1 VKKKLYWQT
10 TYGTIEVEE
19 QILKDKISQKRVR
32 PFSQLA
38 EVVCRGYSL
47 PVQRAMTDFG
57 SDDSFCDAAKKM
69 KEHYG
74 IDISTTATQR
84 ITELHAEMIHSEE
97 ELEHQRRMMHPKQ
110 VADVI
115 VSEIDGSMLP
125 IVEIVLPADKTA
137 NELDLR
143 KYRKLQYKEAR
154 LALSHQ
160 KDSVTPVYAA
170 TMGDVNEAG
179 KQLRFSAESVGFGEK
194 TKVHGVG
201 DGAVWIASQ
210 FEEQFGPQ
218 STYLIDFYHLCEYLS
233 EASKGIPTDSK
244 IWIEQ
249 QKTFLKNSQP
259 EQVLAA
265 LKPYL
270 EALHIPDEK
279 APVRAC
285 YRYIDNRP
293 GQFFY
298 KEALEK
304 GLPIGSGEV
313 ESEHRYISQERL
325 KLAGAWWKIANA
337 ANMLSLRVLRA
348 NNHWES
354 YWNKN
359 SSKAA

>member
-1 VKKKLYWQT
+1 MKKKLYWQT
-10 TYGTIEVEE
+10 TYGKIEIEE
-19 QILKDKISQKRVR
+19 QVLKYKTSQIRVR
-32 PFSQLA
+32 PFSRAAGVL
-38 EVVCRGYSL
+38 CRGYSL

-57 SDDSFCDAAKKM
+57 SDESFGDAAQKM

-84 ITELHAEMIHSEE
+84 VTERHAEIMHSEE
-97 ELEHQRRMMHPKQ
+97 ELEHQGRMAHQ
-110 VADVI
+110 NQIADII

-125 IVEIVLPADKTA
+125 IVEIIFPADKTA

-160 KDSVTPVYAA
+160 KDSMTPVYAA

-179 KQLRFSAESVGFGEK
+179 KQLRFSAEAVGLGKK
-194 TKVHGVG
+194 TKIHGVG

-210 FEEQFGPQ
+210 FEEQFGAQ

-233 EASKGIPTDSK
+233 EAAKSIPIDSK
-244 IWIEQ
+244 KWLDQ

-265 LKPYL
+265 LKPYM
-270 EALHIPDEK
+270 EPLHIQDEN

-285 YRYIDNRP
+285 YRYINNRP
-293 GQFFY
+293 GQFLY

-325 KLAGAWWKIANA
+325 KLAGAWWKINNA

-348 NNHWES
+348 NRNWES
-354 YWNKN
+354 YWNKKRLN
-359 SSKAA
+359 AA